1 MPNELVVREVVL
13 GAAEGLKQALGGAE
27 SQLACGYSAQAA
39 YLVVRSAV
47 GEFLAKLSATE
58 LWGVA
63 NRQPSMVMWDTV
75 GSQLARGWLLERAR
89 TKPRGYAGDYE
100 LLGRMYENRLSDD
113 PLGRLLDRYFQ
124 DDAAPVAVRNR
135 MQMIA
140 DWIVEGVQIL
150 RPSADVRSSP
160 IRIAIVGSAFGL
172 DVRDA
177 LSRLREHERAA
188 ISVTLLDIDPAAV
201 EFARQ
206 QLEPLLP
213 AERITTASGSVLR
226 LYERPRL
233 AEPLAGSDLLF
244 CPGIFDYLDDAA
256 AAEMLR
262 LFWQQLAPGGR
273 MSVFQFAPHN
283 PSRALME
290 WVGNWYL
297 IYRDEQQLR
306 RVTEAAGIPAAAATF
321 GAEPLGAD
329 LYVSAV
335 RE

>member
-13 GAAEGLKQALGGAE
+13 DAAVGLARALDAVE
-27 SQLACGYSAQAA
+27 SQLACGYSVEAA
-39 YLVVRSAV
+39 YLVVRAAV
-47 GEFLAKLSATE
+47 GDFLAKLSATE
-58 LWGVA
+58 LWGIA
-63 NRQPSMVMWDTV
+63 NRQPSVGMWDIV

-135 MQMIA
+135 MRMIA

-150 RPSADVRSSP
+150 RTSADVRRSP

-177 LSRLREHERAA
+177 LTRLGERERAA

-213 AERITTASGSVLR
+213 AERITTVSGSVLR

-256 AAEMLR
+256 AAGMLR

-273 MSVFQFAPHN
+273 MTVFQFGPHN
-283 PSRALME
+283 PSQALME

-297 IYRDEQQLR
+297 IYRDEQHLR
-306 RVTEAAGIPAAAATF
+306 RVTEAAGIPSAAASF

-329 LYVSAV
+329 LYVSAA